1 MPNLM
6 VALSN
11 IGGDGAAMAIF
22 WRPIFAADGLQQ
34 IANVNVPVRQKSVDG
49 LKGDCYS

>member
-22 WRPIFAADGLQQ
+22 WRPIFAANRFRPLSC
-34 IANVNVPVRQKSVDG
+34 ATF
-49 LKGDCYS
+49 YSLSSLII